1 MLKYIYYKV
10 AIDGFWEQLEKTFF
24 VDVTIVIKEQEK
36 ETGMKDYNELDFTN
50 DFLFCK
56 ILE

>member
-10 AIDGFWEQLEKTFF
+10 TIDGFWEQLEKTFF

-36 ETGMKDYNELDFTN
+36 ETGMKDYNEFDSKRWWL
-50 DFLFCK
+50 
-56 ILE
+56 